1 LYPLTDT
8 HCHLYLPQFDDDRK
22 EVIEQAINSGITR
35 ILIPGIDIKTSEQAL
50 NLCAM
55 FPNVLYAAVGIHP
68 NSKNDFNEKSI
79 LQLETLAKS
88 DHVVAI
94 GEIGLDYYRL
104 GNSLEQQKLMFQ
116 SQLELASKLDLPVCI
131 HNRDAS
137 NDVLEITEKWR
148 GHLIEKNQ
156 QLNYPGVFHSFSGSL
171 ELVKKTINF
180 GFYLGLSGPITYPRN
195 HELRKTVNSIP
206 LEKLLIETD
215 SPYLPPHPFRG
226 QRNLPVYVK
235 YVAQQ
240 ISEIK
245 IMDIGSILSATTK
258 NASDLFNWK

>member
-171 ELVKKTINF
+171 ELAKKTINF

-258 NASDLFNWK
+258 NAGDLFNWK